1 MQLQTQQLSNKI
13 SELNLY
19 EIKRYIALLEKLTLH
34 ELEVEI
40 KRNKIQSLCQQN
52 PTFNEAILLTVI
64 SKC

>member
-19 EIKRYIALLEKLTLH
+19 EIKRYITILEKLSLH

-40 KRNKIQSLCQQN
+40 KRNKIKNLCQQN
-52 PTFNEAILLTVI
+52 PVFNEAILLTI
-64 SKC
+64 LSKC

>member
-19 EIKRYIALLEKLTLH
+19 EIKRYITILEKLSLH
-34 ELEVEI
+34 ELETEI
-40 KRNKIQSLCQQN
+40 KRNKIQSLCQSN
-52 PTFNEAILLTVI
+52 SLFNEAILLTVM